1 MKPNHTASSRRLN
14 LHRETLRDLS
24 TLRRVPAGATGSGTT
39 PVCCFQPT
47 TTVQPT
53 HQVECVTT
61 TD

>member
-14 LHRETLRDLS
+14 LHRETLCDLS
-24 TLRRVPAGATGSGTT
+24 TLRRASAGSGTT

-53 HQVECVTT
+53 HQVQCVTT
-61 TD
+61 A

>member
-1 MKPNHTASSRRLN
+1 MKLNHTASSRRFN

-24 TLRRVPAGATGSGTT
+24 TLHRAFAGAAGSDST

-53 HQVECVTT
+53 HQVQCLT

>member
-1 MKPNHTASSRRLN
+1 MKPNRTASIRRLD

-24 TLRRVPAGATGSGTT
+24 ILRRASAGATGSGST
-39 PVCCFQPT
+39 PVCCVQPT

-53 HQVECVTT
+53 HQVQCLT